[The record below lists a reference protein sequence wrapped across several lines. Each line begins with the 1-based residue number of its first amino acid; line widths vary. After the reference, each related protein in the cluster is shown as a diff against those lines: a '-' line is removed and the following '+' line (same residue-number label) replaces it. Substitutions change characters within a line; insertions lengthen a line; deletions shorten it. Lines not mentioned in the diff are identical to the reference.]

1 MENENKNL
9 QSEIL
14 NEAQEFLKE
23 GEDARKSKYVV
34 STVRDKELLKTFVK
48 FYNRV
53 RHPRVTVYNL
63 VVGGTL
69 VALPI
74 VQDGIRQPGE
84 TICYVIGTIMVLLAL
99 FRQYISVYM
108 MKSKPE
114 TKYNT
119 RVRYLFGSTGIQ
131 LDEEGEVSRLGNYK
145 KIYCVWEDER
155 NFYIGMNEDDLLV
168 LPKKDFETGD
178 VTMFR
183 EYILDKSRAE
193 FRWKPARFQNVVK
206 DKMMNKLFH
215 QEEQKETEK
224 K

>member
-14 NEAQEFLKE
+14 NEAHESLQE
-23 GEDARKSKYVV
+23 GEDTRKSKYVV

-53 RHPRVTVYNL
+53 KHPRVTIYNL

-84 TICYVIGTIMVLLAL
+84 TICYVVGTIMVLLAL

-114 TKYNT
+114 TKYNA

-131 LDEEGEVSRLGNYK
+131 LNEEGEASRLGNYK
-145 KIYCVWEDER
+145 KIYRVWEDEK

-168 LPKKDFETGD
+168 LPKQDFECGD
-178 VTMFR
+178 VTTFR

-193 FRWKPARFQNVVK
+193 FCWKPAKFQNVVK

-215 QEEQKETEK
+215 QEEQKETE
-224 K
+224 

>member
-1 MENENKNL
+1 MENENKKL
-9 QSEIL
+9 QSEVQNGAREHL
-14 NEAQEFLKE
+14 QEN
-23 GEDARKSKYVV
+23 EDARRNKYVV
-34 STVRDKELLKTFVK
+34 STVRNKELLKTFVK

-53 RHPRVTVYNL
+53 KHPRVTIYNL

-69 VALPI
+69 VALPF

-114 TKYNT
+114 TKYNAS
-119 RVRYLFGSTGIQ
+119 VRYLFGSTGVQ
-131 LDEEGEVSRLGNYK
+131 LEEEGEVSRLGNYK
-145 KIYCVWEDER
+145 KIYCVWEDEE
-155 NFYIGMNEDDLLV
+155 NFYIGMNEDDLIV
-168 LPKKDFETGD
+168 LPKKDFESGD
-178 VTMFR
+178 AATFR

-193 FRWKPARFQNVVK
+193 FCWKPAKFQNVVK

-215 QEEQKETEK
+215 QEVKETDSK
-224 K
+224 